1 MRALAIL
8 LGFIAMW
15 ASPVLAQEPIDVLV
29 IDETESLTESLAINI
44 IIGLVR
50 QEVEVFN
57 SVDAV
62 IAKVKS
68 PFDLPFHTKPN
79 GKDYDM
85 IIVAPKGVMSLGE
98 IYLVTEAY
106 PQTCEKLERALSFL
120 ETLGRDLNNQFN
132 LNIQIKDV
140 NTSFFAGLLSTYF
153 YQLGLLRP
161 HTDSV

>member
-1 MRALAIL
+1 MRALATL
-8 LGFIAMW
+8 LGFIAIW
-15 ASPVLAQEPIDVLV
+15 VSPVLAQEPIDVLV
-29 IDETESLTESLAINI
+29 VDETESLTESLAVNI

-50 QEVEVFN
+50 QEVDVFS

-68 PFDLPFHTKPN
+68 PFDLPFHAKPN

-85 IIVAPKGVMSLGE
+85 VIVAPKGVMELGE

-106 PQTCEKLERALSFL
+106 PQTCEKLKRAMTFL
-120 ETLGRDLNNQFN
+120 ETLGKDLNDQFN

-153 YQLGLLRP
+153 YHLGLLRP
-161 HTDSV
+161 HTGSL